1 MFPDYSV
8 LRRWR
13 LPTLFGDRALGMR
26 FQRTDHVEWS
36 IRFEGAGH
44 ERVEIPCAEF
54 SALQVTAGTKPFG
67 AGTVQRFV
75 NREYKQS
82 ELTLLAFAAG
92 FDVREKYVV
101 NYTLPDFGEADLIG
115 GKGSLPGHPVVPP
128 ATVPVESEVNVRA
141 GFESRVEQ
149 HKNRAEPEVDYVQD
163 FLKFVIPKSP
173 ALCPYSFDE
182 VEKEM
187 LKTPLQNARYN
198 DDVRFAA
205 NQKDKTVK
213 VFCKVEPVNDGMENA
228 KPARLIMP
236 TSQKMLA
243 GMARY
248 AIPAKKWLSDNTKW
262 CCVGL
267 SPSALAERVTEF
279 CGSRDYVETDF
290 TKMDAR
296 ISPHLREVYRQFLLR
311 LFRRSCREDI
321 TRILD
326 MHIDAQL
333 RIPHVGKRK
342 SGTMNLSGSADTT
355 LLNTVVNAYCDY
367 LACRLAK
374 LRPDEVVIG
383 PKYGDDGISR
393 AGIDFEGVCQQTGC
407 KIKVTE
413 CESGGPVSFL
423 SRVYPAP
430 RSEYGSYACWQRALS
445 RIPVTTN
452 PNSIVG
458 FALKVRGYLVTDSKS
473 PVIGAV
479 LRAYNRIYQL
489 DKVDVNGKYAR
500 PDEVWR
506 FVDGPYPEV
515 GPIGRLVAEAEFEKM
530 FGVTLGQFESSVD
543 AAKTIADLEAIC
555 LVQSMSNLGVD
566 PVKPKGLQRV
576 SSPLREEQ
584 H

>member
-430 RSEYGSYACWQRALS
+430 RS
-445 RIPVTTN
+445 
-452 PNSIVG
+452 
-458 FALKVRGYLVTDSKS
+458 
-473 PVIGAV
+473 
-479 LRAYNRIYQL
+479 
-489 DKVDVNGKYAR
+489 
-500 PDEVWR
+500 
-506 FVDGPYPEV
+506 
-515 GPIGRLVAEAEFEKM
+515 
-530 FGVTLGQFESSVD
+530 
-543 AAKTIADLEAIC
+543 
-555 LVQSMSNLGVD
+555 
-566 PVKPKGLQRV
+566 
-576 SSPLREEQ
+576 
-584 H
+584 